1 MSGPAS
7 APPSP
12 PRGDDYRCG
21 GCGGAIGDHL
31 LRARR
36 GYPLGEC
43 TCPHCDARVAKI
55 DHGASWR
62 GWMRVTFLA
71 LGVVGA
77 GIALR
82 EWPDGTWWPY
92 ALVAVT
98 GVLMALWLRRR
109 DERRLVPVAR
119 D

>member
-1 MSGPAS
+1 MSGPAGE
-7 APPSP
+7 PSP

-55 DHGASWR
+55 DNGAIPIDVLR
-62 GWMRVTFLA
+62 A
-71 LGVVGA
+71 LGLIFGVIGVSGA
-77 GIALR
+77 FR

-92 ALVAVT
+92 ALMAVT